1 MDINELLRKVN
12 TSIDNLDLITA
23 RRVIEDN
30 IDLLN
35 ENRHHL
41 KSNAR
46 SLLDILKNSTSSE
59 FSTLNRSEMNI
70 LNSINLSASKF
81 DVRGLKLTIKN
92 NPELFIRKDLMHYL
106 NEDAKTLLIGMNAIS
121 SVE

>member
-12 TSIDNLDLITA
+12 TSMDNLDLITA